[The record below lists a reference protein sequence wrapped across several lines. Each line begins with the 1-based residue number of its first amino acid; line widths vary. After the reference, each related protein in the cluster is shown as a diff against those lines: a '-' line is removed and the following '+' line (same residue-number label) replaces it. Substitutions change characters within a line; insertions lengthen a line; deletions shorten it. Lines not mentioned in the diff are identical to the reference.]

1 MKIFKMNVL
10 VAAMLAGA
18 VVLAGPAVAKDYK
31 SIKIATEASYA
42 PFDYKD
48 ASGNLMG
55 FDIDLGKDL
64 CSRMKVECTVVEQA
78 WDGII
83 PSLVAGRYDV
93 ILAAMDIQP
102 AREKVISF
110 TQPYIRTQIRFI
122 APAGSPL
129 LEVKSELDSLAL
141 DDVSPEER
149 AVLDQLAAA
158 FKGKKVGV
166 QVSTTTEAFMREL
179 LPSVELVSYDTADN
193 MILDLNSGRID
204 ASLSSLARLKP
215 LLEKPEG
222 KNLKIFGPNMTG
234 GPFGKG
240 TGIGIRKEDEKLRE
254 MFNKAISE
262 AIADGTMQKLSTKW
276 FGYDATPQQ

>member
-1 MKIFKMNVL
+1 MKNFKINALFVI
-10 VAAMLAGA
+10 LAGA
-18 VVLAGPAVAKDYK
+18 ACVAGQAVAKDYK
-31 SIKIATEASYA
+31 SISIATEASYA

-48 ASGNLMG
+48 AGGSLMG
-55 FDIDLGKDL
+55 FDIDLGNDL
-64 CSRMKVECTVVEQA
+64 CSRMRVECTVVEQA

-102 AREKVISF
+102 AREKIISF
-110 TQPYIRTQIRFI
+110 TQPYIRTPIRFI

-129 LEVKSELDSLAL
+129 LDFKSDLDSLAL

-149 AVLDQLAAA
+149 AALDKLGEAL
-158 FKGKKVGV
+158 KGKKVGV
-166 QVSTTTEAFMREL
+166 QVSTTTESFMKEL
-179 LPSVELVSYDTADN
+179 LPNVELASYDTADN

-215 LLEKPEG
+215 LTEKPEG

-240 TGIGIRKEDEKLRE
+240 TGIGVRKEDEQLRE
-254 MFNKAISE
+254 MFNKAIAE
-262 AIADGTMQKLSTKW
+262 AIADGTMKNLSMKW
-276 FGYDATPQQ
+276 FGYDATPLN